1 MRSRTT
7 IAKRPALCVR
17 ERLKS
22 EGSCRVK
29 VLREYLNYP
38 HLVIRSDLAIEIVIN
53 QNNPVVLKLASVKHV
68 AC

>member
-1 MRSRTT
+1 
-7 IAKRPALCVR
+7 
-17 ERLKS
+17 
-22 EGSCRVK
+22 VK